1 MEERPLTAFIL
12 SLLGSLFVVVGTTL
26 GFVLYSRSV
35 YPYGSD
41 ITAILA
47 GVSVALGIL
56 MLAMSMMLYLRP
68 ELHVAWGV
76 TILVFAA
83 GSFTSMFSGYAGLGL
98 GLIGMVLGI
107 IGGSIAIAWRP
118 GMGIP
123 GMGGPSGAYRV
134 CMTCGRMAPF
144 GYSFC
149 PFCGTPQPVVSP
161 PTPGPPPPR

>member
-12 SLLGSLFVVVGTTL
+12 SLLGSVFVIVGTIL
-26 GFVLYSRSV
+26 GFALYSSS
-35 YPYGSD
+35 PYAAV
-41 ITAILA
+41 TTLMEILS
-47 GVSVALGIL
+47 GVSVALGVL
-56 MLAMSMMLYLRP
+56 MLTMTLMLYLRP

-83 GSFTSMFSGYAGLGL
+83 GSITSVFSGYGGLGF
-98 GLIGMVLGI
+98 GVIGMVLGI

-118 GMGIP
+118 GMGMP
-123 GMGGPSGAYRV
+123 GMVGPSGAYRV
-134 CMTCGRMAPF
+134 CTSCGRMAPF

-149 PFCGTPQPVVSP
+149 PFCGTPQPAVSP